1 MATAAIGVDTHKD
14 TLAACLVD
22 GLGIARDE
30 QAFRNDPPGH
40 AAFAAWVRELE
51 TPVRVGIEGSASFGS
66 ALARHLVAAGFDVV
80 EVPPQLSRRERTRI
94 RRPGKSDPG
103 DAFAIA
109 RVTVAEADLPPV
121 RLADRTRDL
130 QLLAAARDAV
140 VVAQTQA
147 RNRLHAHLVVL
158 VPGYT
163 ATAARLVS
171 GPELAA
177 ARRLLRGHHGV
188 EADLA
193 RAEFDEVVRLGG
205 RAAILERRL
214 RLLVGDDPLLAIP
227 GCGHLSA
234 AVIRGETGDVTRF
247 RSQRRVRDVRG
258 HRPGAGFV
266 GEDPPGPLQPA
277 RQPPGEPR
285 RLDHRDLA
293 GEVRPPGPHL
303 PRTQAGRGQ
312 ALERGHALPQAP
324 PRPARLRSARCGL
337 PAGGELTLDAIGA

>member
-1 MATAAIGVDTHKD
+1 MAQLAVGVDTHKD

-30 QAFRNDPPGH
+30 QAFRNDPAGH
-40 AAFAAWVRELE
+40 AAFAAWVREQE
-51 TPVRVGIEGSASFGS
+51 APVRVGIEGSASFGA
-66 ALARHLVAAGFDVV
+66 ALARHLVAAGLDVV
-80 EVPPQLSRRERTRI
+80 EVPPQLSRRERGRT

-109 RVTVAEADLPPV
+109 RVTVAEEDLPPV
-121 RLADRTRDL
+121 RLDDRTRDL

-177 ARRLLRGHHGV
+177 ARRLLRGQHGV

-193 RAEFDEVVRLGG
+193 RAELDEVVRLGR
-205 RAAILERRL
+205 RAAVLERQL
-214 RLLVGDDPLLAIP
+214 RSLVGDDPLLAIP

-234 AVIRGETGDVTRF
+234 AVIRGEAGDVTRF
-247 RSQRRVRDVRG
+247 RSHDAFAMFAGIAPVPASSGRTSRVRFNRRGNRRVNRAIWTIATWQAKFDPRARAYLARRKSEGKRWKEALRCLKRHLARHVFAALV
-258 HRPGAGFV
+258 AGY
-266 GEDPPGPLQPA
+266 QP
-277 RQPPGEPR
+277 E
-285 RLDHRDLA
+285 
-293 GEVRPPGPHL
+293 
-303 PRTQAGRGQ
+303 
-312 ALERGHALPQAP
+312 
-324 PRPARLRSARCGL
+324 
-337 PAGGELTLDAIGA
+337 AI

>member
-214 RLLVGDDPLLAIP
+214 RSLVGDDPLLAIP

-247 RSQRRVRDVRG
+247 RSHDAFAMFAGIAPVPASSGKTRRVRFNRRGNRRVNRAVWTIATWQAKFDPRARTYLARKRAEGKRSKEAMRCLKRHLVR
-258 HRPGAGFV
+258 HVFAALVAGY
-266 GEDPPGPLQPA
+266 QPA
-277 RQPPGEPR
+277 
-285 RLDHRDLA
+285 A
-293 GEVRPPGPHL
+293 N
-303 PRTQAGRGQ
+303 
-312 ALERGHALPQAP
+312 
-324 PRPARLRSARCGL
+324 
-337 PAGGELTLDAIGA
+337 

>member
-30 QAFRNDPPGH
+30 HAFRNDPAGH
-40 AAFAAWVRELE
+40 AAFAAWVREQE
-51 TPVRVGIEGSASFGS
+51 APVRVGIEGSASFGS
-66 ALARHLVAAGFDVV
+66 ALARHLVAAGLDVV
-80 EVPPQLSRRERTRI
+80 EVPPQLSRRERTRT

-109 RVTVAEADLPPV
+109 RVTVAEEDLPPV
-121 RLADRTRDL
+121 RLDDRTRDL

-147 RNRLHAHLVVL
+147 RNRVHAHLVVL

-177 ARRLLRGHHGV
+177 ARRLLRGQHGV

-193 RAEFDEVVRLGG
+193 RAELDEVVRLGR
-205 RAAILERRL
+205 RAAVLERQL
-214 RLLVGDDPLLAIP
+214 RSLVGDDPLLAIP

-234 AVIRGETGDVTRF
+234 AVIRGEAGDVTRF
-247 RSQRRVRDVRG
+247 RSHDAFAMFAGIAPVPASSGKTSRVRFSRRGNRRVNRAVWTIATWQAKFDPRARAYLARKRAEGKRSKEAMRCLKRHLVR
-258 HRPGAGFV
+258 HVFAALV
-266 GEDPPGPLQPA
+266 ASCQP
-277 RQPPGEPR
+277 E
-285 RLDHRDLA
+285 
-293 GEVRPPGPHL
+293 
-303 PRTQAGRGQ
+303 
-312 ALERGHALPQAP
+312 
-324 PRPARLRSARCGL
+324 
-337 PAGGELTLDAIGA
+337 AI